1 MGKKVTVANLI
12 FTVGGLVTILFS
24 LFKFIGYRGFGNS
37 AWGEGYF
44 PLATIPAILGLAA
57 LVVGIL
63 DILGTVKLPP
73 QVLTFNWNQIKFTWG
88 VVAAVIMLGFLIID
102 KGAGSLKI
110 GGIMMLLGSLAM
122 AVGATMNLLGLGA
135 NTVNLPN
142 VGNQPGGPG
151 TPPPP
156 YSGGPSAPPPPP
168 YGGGSTP
175 PPPPPPPAG

>member
-24 LFKFIGYRGFGNS
+24 FFKFLGVDDFGNS
-37 AWGEGYF
+37 AWGEGNF
-44 PLATIPAILGLAA
+44 PLATIPAVLGLAA
-57 LVVGIL
+57 LVVGVL
-63 DILGTVKLPP
+63 DILGTVKLPA

-88 VVAAVIMLGFLIID
+88 VVAAVIMLAFLIID
-102 KGAGSLKI
+102 KGPSSLKF

-142 VGNQPGGPG
+142 VGSQPGAGG
-151 TPPPP
+151 TPPA
-156 YSGGPSAPPPPP
+156 APPPPP
-168 YGGGSTP
+168 YGSSSPP

>member
-24 LFKFIGYRGFGNS
+24 FFKFIGNDFADAS
-37 AWGEGYF
+37 AWGDGVL
-44 PLATIPAILGLAA
+44 PLGTIPAILGLAA
-57 LVVGIL
+57 LVVGVL
-63 DILGTVKLPP
+63 DILGTVKLPA

-88 VVAAVIMLGFLIID
+88 VVAAVIMLAYLIVD
-102 KGAGSLKI
+102 KGPDTGLKF

-142 VGNQPGGPG
+142 VGSQPGAGG
-151 TPPPP
+151 TPPA
-156 YSGGPSAPPPPP
+156 APPPPP
-168 YGGGSTP
+168 YGSSTP
-175 PPPPPPPAG
+175 PPPPPPPPAG

>member
-24 LFKFIGYRGFGNS
+24 FFKFLGVDDFGNS
-37 AWGEGYF
+37 AWGEGNF
-44 PLATIPAILGLAA
+44 PLATIPAVLGLAA
-57 LVVGIL
+57 LVVGVL
-63 DILGTVKLPP
+63 DILGTVKLPA

-88 VVAAVIMLGFLIID
+88 VVAAVIMLAYLIVD
-102 KGAGSLKI
+102 KGPDTGLKF

-142 VGNQPGGPG
+142 VGSQPGAGG
-151 TPPPP
+151 TPPA
-156 YSGGPSAPPPPP
+156 APPPPH
-168 YGGGSTP
+168 YGSSSPP

>member
-24 LFKFIGYRGFGNS
+24 FFKFIGNDFSDAS
-37 AWGEGYF
+37 AWGEGVF
-44 PLATIPAILGLAA
+44 PLGTIVAILGLAA
-57 LVVGIL
+57 LVVGALEIS
-63 DILGTVKLPP
+63 GAVKLPA
-73 QVLTFNWNQIKFTWG
+73 QVLTFNWNQIKVTWG
-88 VVAAVIMLGFLIID
+88 ITATAIMLAYLIVE
-102 KGAGSLKI
+102 KGPDTGLKI
-110 GGIMMLLGSLAM
+110 GGIFMLLGSIAM
-122 AVGATMNLLGLGA
+122 AVGSIMNILGLGA

-142 VGNQPGGPG
+142 VGNQPGGG

-156 YSGGPSAPPPPP
+156 PYGGGGTPPPPP

>member
-24 LFKFIGYRGFGNS
+24 FFKFIGFGDFGNS
-37 AWGEGYF
+37 AWGEGNF
-44 PLATIPAILGLAA
+44 PLATIPAVLGLAA
-57 LVVGIL
+57 LVIGIL
-63 DILGTVKLPP
+63 DILGTVKLPA

-88 VVAAVIMLGFLIID
+88 VVAAVIMLAFLIVD
-102 KGAGSLKI
+102 KGSGSLKF

-142 VGNQPGGPG
+142 VGTQPGAGG
-151 TPPPP
+151 TP
-156 YSGGPSAPPPPP
+156 PSAPPPPP
-168 YGGGSTP
+168 YGGGTPP

>member
-24 LFKFIGYRGFGNS
+24 FFKFIGFGDFGKS
-37 AWGEGYF
+37 AWGEGNF
-44 PLATIPAILGLAA
+44 PLATIPAVLGLAA
-57 LVVGIL
+57 LVIGVL
-63 DILGTVKLPP
+63 DILGTVKLPA

-88 VVAAVIMLGFLIID
+88 IVAAVIMLAFLVLD
-102 KGAGSLKI
+102 KGGGSLKF

-142 VGNQPGGPG
+142 VGTQPGAGG
-151 TPPPP
+151 TP
-156 YSGGPSAPPPPP
+156 PSAPPPPP
-168 YGGGSTP
+168 YGGGTPP